1 MIKVV
6 AGSNSNKVSIS
17 LLVGGWTGSR
27 FFSFLVGDSQNRT
40 IFSKTISWAVKKY
53 KFDGVDLDWEYPNFQ
68 GLGCNAL
75 IKDDSKIFS
84 AFKRIWSKHS
94 PV

>member
-1 MIKVV
+1 S

-40 IFSKTISWAVKKY
+40 IFPRQFLGLFKKY
-53 KFDGVDLDWEYPNFQ
+53 KFDGVDLGWEYPNFQ

-75 IKDDSKIFS
+75 IKDDSKIFL

>member
-6 AGSNSNKVSIS
+6 AGSKSNKVSIS
-17 LLVGGWTGSR
+17 LL
-27 FFSFLVGDSQNRT
+27 
-40 IFSKTISWAVKKY
+40 Y

-75 IKDDSKIFS
+75 IKDDSKIFL
-84 AFKRIWSKHS
+84 AF
-94 PV
+94 